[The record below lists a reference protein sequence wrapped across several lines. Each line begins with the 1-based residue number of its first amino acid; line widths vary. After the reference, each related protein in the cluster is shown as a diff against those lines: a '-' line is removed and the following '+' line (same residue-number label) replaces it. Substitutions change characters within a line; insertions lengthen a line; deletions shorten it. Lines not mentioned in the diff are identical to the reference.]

1 MNLISLS
8 FTKVLVPKPGADQF
22 FPNDHQ
28 KRPLPEKYPP
38 TPGPSDYIKCAFCL
52 LCQFSEFFR
61 AINQAAQCDEQLLG

>member
-28 KRPLPEKYPP
+28 KRTLPEKYPH
-38 TPGPSDYIKCAFCL
+38 L
-52 LCQFSEFFR
+52 LVPVITLNVHFV
-61 AINQAAQCDEQLLG
+61 LPV